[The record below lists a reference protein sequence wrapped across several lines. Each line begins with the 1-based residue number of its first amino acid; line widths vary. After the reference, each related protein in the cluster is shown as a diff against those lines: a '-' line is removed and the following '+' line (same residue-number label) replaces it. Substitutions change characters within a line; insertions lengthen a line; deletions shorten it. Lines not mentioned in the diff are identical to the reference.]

1 MIYDGIISP
10 DFYGW
15 VFPHGKSA
23 SVGMGTGHHGF
34 DLKTATSEL
43 RSRAGLDKC
52 KTIRKE
58 GAPIPLRPLKR
69 WDNGKDVLV
78 AGDAAG
84 VVAPSSGE
92 GIYYA
97 MIGGQEAAYAVNECI
112 KYKNPKL
119 LKLARKRFMSEH
131 KTVFRVLEAMQN
143 AYYKSDDRRERFV
156 SLCKDEDVQR
166 LTFESYMNKKLVT
179 KKPTAHLKIMIKN
192 VYCTKISSKIART
205 YSQGHGYK
213 DLCKELLN
221 IDISKKQQSSDWSNP
236 NLSKEQINYAATDV
250 IHLHEIREKLDEI
263 LERQNRR
270 KLVQACIEFLPTR
283 VELDLRGWNNDIF
296 SHSS

>member
-1 MIYDGIISP
+1 MQTILHKNDLSDDINFSNIVAADCEMMGLQPNRDPLCLIQLFDGESNCHLVQFVDQNFHAP
-10 DFYGW
+10 N
-15 VFPHGKSA
+15 
-23 SVGMGTGHHGF
+23 
-34 DLKTATSEL
+34 LK
-43 RSRAGLDKC
+43 
-52 KTIRKE
+52 
-58 GAPIPLRPLKR
+58 
-69 WDNGKDVLV
+69 
-78 AGDAAG
+78 
-84 VVAPSSGE
+84 
-92 GIYYA
+92 
-97 MIGGQEAAYAVNECI
+97 
-112 KYKNPKL
+112 KL
-119 LKLARKRFMSEH
+119 LGSDKTFIFHYARHDLAAIKH
-131 KTVFRVLEAMQN
+131 DLN
-143 AYYKSDDRRERFV
+143 
-156 SLCKDEDVQR
+156 
-166 LTFESYMNKKLVT
+166 
-179 KKPTAHLKIMIKN
+179 IMIKN

-283 VELDLRGWNNDIF
+283 VELDLRGWSNDIF

>member
-1 MIYDGIISP
+1 MLDCHLVQFIDQN
-10 DFYGW
+10 
-15 VFPHGKSA
+15 
-23 SVGMGTGHHGF
+23 F
-34 DLKTATSEL
+34 DAPNLK
-43 RSRAGLDKC
+43 
-52 KTIRKE
+52 
-58 GAPIPLRPLKR
+58 
-69 WDNGKDVLV
+69 
-78 AGDAAG
+78 
-84 VVAPSSGE
+84 
-92 GIYYA
+92 
-97 MIGGQEAAYAVNECI
+97 
-112 KYKNPKL
+112 KL
-119 LKLARKRFMSEH
+119 LGSDKTFIFHYARHDLAAIKH
-131 KTVFRVLEAMQN
+131 DLN
-143 AYYKSDDRRERFV
+143 
-156 SLCKDEDVQR
+156 
-166 LTFESYMNKKLVT
+166 
-179 KKPTAHLKIMIKN
+179 IMIKN

>member
-1 MIYDGIISP
+1 MQTILHKNDLSNGINFSNIIAADCEMMGLQPNRDPLCLIQLYDGEGDCHLVQFI
-10 DFYGW
+10 DQN
-15 VFPHGKSA
+15 
-23 SVGMGTGHHGF
+23 F
-34 DLKTATSEL
+34 DAPNLK
-43 RSRAGLDKC
+43 
-52 KTIRKE
+52 
-58 GAPIPLRPLKR
+58 
-69 WDNGKDVLV
+69 
-78 AGDAAG
+78 
-84 VVAPSSGE
+84 
-92 GIYYA
+92 
-97 MIGGQEAAYAVNECI
+97 
-112 KYKNPKL
+112 KL
-119 LKLARKRFMSEH
+119 LGSDKTFIFHYARHDLAAIKH
-131 KTVFRVLEAMQN
+131 DLN
-143 AYYKSDDRRERFV
+143 
-156 SLCKDEDVQR
+156 
-166 LTFESYMNKKLVT
+166 
-179 KKPTAHLKIMIKN
+179 IMIKN

>member
-1 MIYDGIISP
+1 MQTILHKNDLGNSIDFSNIIAADCEMMGLQPNRDPLCLIQLYDGKGDCHLVQFI
-10 DFYGW
+10 DQN
-15 VFPHGKSA
+15 
-23 SVGMGTGHHGF
+23 F
-34 DLKTATSEL
+34 DAPNLK
-43 RSRAGLDKC
+43 
-52 KTIRKE
+52 
-58 GAPIPLRPLKR
+58 
-69 WDNGKDVLV
+69 
-78 AGDAAG
+78 
-84 VVAPSSGE
+84 
-92 GIYYA
+92 
-97 MIGGQEAAYAVNECI
+97 
-112 KYKNPKL
+112 KL
-119 LKLARKRFMSEH
+119 LGSDKTFIFHYARHDLAAIKH
-131 KTVFRVLEAMQN
+131 DLN
-143 AYYKSDDRRERFV
+143 
-156 SLCKDEDVQR
+156 
-166 LTFESYMNKKLVT
+166 
-179 KKPTAHLKIMIKN
+179 IMIKN